1 MLPTGQK
8 THTRVW
14 KDVHPPDSPP
24 SRLTDFANFGLL
36 TEVTH
41 EGQVKVPVL
50 VDKGNLSLRGRSTLI
65 QSDLQHLQLHV
76 NNDRQKSRGANDGGM
91 TKNVT

>member
-1 MLPTGQK
+1 M
-8 THTRVW
+8 W
-14 KDVHPPDSPP
+14 KDVRTPDFPP

-36 TEVTH
+36 TEMTH

-50 VDKGNLSLRGRSTLI
+50 VYKGNLSLRGRSALI

-76 NNDRQKSRGANDGGM
+76 NNDGQKSRGVNDGGM